1 MKKLVFPALAAALAL
16 AACDSARETDD
27 AATDLSA
34 DGAATTAADGN
45 TTVVVPGPTATET
58 TVVGTPADTSDRVS
72 IGPDGVKA
80 DVGDADTR
88 VEIDT
93 SGKTVTVKD

>member
-1 MKKLVFPALAAALAL
+1 MKKLLFPALAASLAL
-16 AACDSARETDD
+16 AACDSARETDEAGAD
-27 AATDLSA
+27 VAAEDT
-34 DGAATTAADGN
+34 AATAADGD

-58 TVVGTPADTSDRVS
+58 AVVDTATDTSDRVS

-88 VEIDT
+88 VKVDT
-93 SGKTVTVKD
+93 SGKTVTVTD

>member
-16 AACDSARETDD
+16 AACDSSPETDE
-27 AATDLSA
+27 
-34 DGAATTAADGN
+34 TAADVAADGSAM
-45 TTVVVPGPTATET
+45 TAQDGDTVVVPGPTATET
-58 TVVGTPADTSDRVS
+58 TVVGAPADTSDRVS
-72 IGPDGVKA
+72 VGPDGIKA

-93 SGKTVTVKD
+93 SNKTVTVKD